1 MVATKG
7 RTLLIEVHSLDASG
21 PPPSAALH
29 AEIRAAVQR
38 ADAASGDNAVQSRMY
53 SREARLCAVRTSHAT
68 SKAVRTAIGSIR
80 YVQHFPVRLA
90 VVRAFGNERL
100 ARRELAAR
108 LERAEKEARGDVAA
122 QNALRDS
129 LERLSELQK
138 G

>member
-53 SREARLCAVRTSHAT
+53 SREARLSM
-68 SKAVRTAIGSIR
+68 
-80 YVQHFPVRLA
+80 
-90 VVRAFGNERL
+90 
-100 ARRELAAR
+100 
-108 LERAEKEARGDVAA
+108 
-122 QNALRDS
+122 DS
-129 LERLSELQK
+129 RLSRDA
-138 G
+138 GSSVGSG